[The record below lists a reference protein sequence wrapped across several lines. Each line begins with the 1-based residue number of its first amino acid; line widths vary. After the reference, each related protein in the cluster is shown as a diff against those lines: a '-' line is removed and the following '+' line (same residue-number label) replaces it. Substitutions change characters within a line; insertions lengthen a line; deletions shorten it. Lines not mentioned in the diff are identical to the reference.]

1 MDLQARPWGDAASTT
16 AGYVADVA
24 VTVQP
29 GQDEVRRLVPPLAL
43 VVAVVAVIADP
54 GSTGST
60 VLAVVP
66 VIAFAAW
73 AWFPRVPIVGVA
85 VVVVASVAVAVRPG
99 QLEPLL
105 FELSVLAFVVGAWVA
120 PLRLS
125 LALGLLTL
133 AGPVIVWLTEPADAD
148 LGGVWLLGIAFPWVV
163 SRAVRR
169 QVELA
174 EQLDATRQELAEQ
187 ALVAQR
193 REIARD
199 VHDLVGH
206 GLAAMMLHVTGARH
220 VLRRDPDVAEEAL
233 RAAEEQGRQSM
244 RELRQTL
251 TFLRDD
257 EGVAAPVPTTR
268 DISALV
274 DNARAGGLAVELRVR
289 GDLSDVILASASPST
304 ASSRRRWPTRPG
316 MRPTRGR
323 CSASRVRVVWCCS
336 MPRRPASS
344 PRRPAVTGYGLV
356 GMRERAAALGGDLE
370 AGPMPGG
377 WRVTCRLPVEAPA

>member
-1 MDLQARPWGDAASTT
+1 
-16 AGYVADVA
+16 VA
-24 VTVQP
+24 VTQHP

-43 VVAVVAVIADP
+43 VVAVVAVVADP
-54 GSTGST
+54 GSTGSM
-60 VLAVVP
+60 VLAAVP

-73 AWFPRVPIVGVA
+73 AWLPRVPIVGVS
-85 VVVVASVAVAVRPG
+85 VVVVA
-99 QLEPLL
+99 
-105 FELSVLAFVVGAWVA
+105 AFVGAWVA

-169 QVELA
+169 QMELA
-174 EQLDATRQELAEQ
+174 QQLDATRQELAEQ

-220 VLRRDPDVAEEAL
+220 VLRRDPDAAEEAL

-274 DNARAGGLAVELRVR
+274 DNARAGGLAVELRMHFALTYKLGVSMLRARKASGVR
-289 GDLSDVILASASPST
+289 LF
-304 ASSRRRWPTRPG
+304 
-316 MRPTRGR
+316 
-323 CSASRVRVVWCCS
+323 
-336 MPRRPASS
+336 
-344 PRRPAVTGYGLV
+344 
-356 GMRERAAALGGDLE
+356 
-370 AGPMPGG
+370 
-377 WRVTCRLPVEAPA
+377 

>member
-1 MDLQARPWGDAASTT
+1 VDPRARPWGDAARAA

-43 VVAVVAVIADP
+43 VVAIVAVIADP
-54 GSTGST
+54 GSTFST
-60 VLAVVP
+60 VLAAVP

-73 AWFPRVPIVGVA
+73 VWLPRVPIVAVA
-85 VVVVASVAVAVRPG
+85 VVVVASVVVAVRPG

-105 FELSVLAFVVGAWVA
+105 FELSVLAFVVGAWV
-120 PLRLS
+120 PSLRLS
-125 LALGLLTL
+125 LPLGLLTL
-133 AGPVIVWLTEPADAD
+133 AGPVIVWLTEPPDAD
-148 LGGVWLLGIAFPWVV
+148 LGGVWLLGIAFPWVI
-163 SRAVRR
+163 SRGVMR
-169 QVELA
+169 QLQLA

-187 ALVAQR
+187 ALIAQR

-220 VLRRDPDVAEEAL
+220 VLRRDPDAAEEAL

-289 GDLSDVILASASPST
+289 GDLSDVDPGVGVAVYRIAQEALANAARHAPDAHTVLGVSREGGAVLLDAST
-304 ASSRRRWPTRPG
+304 TGRLAASSG
-316 MRPTRGR
+316 G
-323 CSASRVRVVWCCS
+323 
-336 MPRRPASS
+336 
-344 PRRPAVTGYGLV
+344 TGYGIV
-356 GMRERAAALGGDLE
+356 GMRERATALGGDLE
-370 AGPMPGG
+370 AGPTPGG
-377 WRVTCRLPVEAPA
+377 WRVSCRLPVEASA